1 MERPVG
7 FEPTMLLTQESFAD
21 SPLRPSR
28 ARTLRMAE
36 AERFEL
42 SKAF

>member
-1 MERPVG
+1 
-7 FEPTMLLTQESFAD
+7 
-21 SPLRPSR
+21 
-28 ARTLRMAE
+28 MAE

>member
-7 FEPTMLLTQESFAD
+7 FEPTVLLTQESFAD

-28 ARTLRMAE
+28 ARTHYSDLE
-36 AERFEL
+36 IITKF
-42 SKAF
+42 